1 MRIHINK
8 IGLLGTDREFSLT
21 SGLNVITGSITTGKT
36 TLIKCLRGLLGS
48 VLQDFSREAR
58 DNITNLTGEVF
69 IGNNAY
75 EIVRPFVTTNDALV
89 SIAGENEAK
98 RLPALR
104 GKSDEQTYG
113 TWLLEKLKLPTLR
126 VPTAP
131 TQDDSDTSP
140 LSINDYMMYCH
151 LRQDEIDSSVFGHT
165 NFSKNNKRKYV
176 FEVIYGKYDVEIAQL
191 QIKRRETVSE
201 IRRLQNY
208 TKTIDEFLTG
218 TPFGNRA
225 VIVHNLNNVIREL
238 EIAYSDSETLG
249 QEIRS
254 YANTDELRGNLLE
267 VQQQLDELY
276 QNLQYE
282 QYSLKQKQSL
292 MAQLQTQSARLTK
305 SIVAGRY
312 LLDFDFLSCPR
323 CGSSIQP
330 SRTEPETCYLCL
342 QQPEPQIT
350 QDDLIKE
357 QDRLEQQI
365 TETLEL
371 VDAHRTATIGIEQEI
386 TRLDA
391 QRQNLSS
398 EINHRT
404 RRYVSEQAEQIAQ
417 VEHYRTQLQEQKQR
431 LEEYLGL
438 YNRQDQAVSTIE
450 QLESRL
456 EELDVAIDLANSR
469 VSNFENYMNFLDKT
483 YQEILREIRVPSFS
497 DPGPSIID
505 RKTYLPRF
513 EGRRFDELE
522 SQGLKVMVN
531 TAHAL
536 AHQLT
541 CIHFDLILPNILL
554 IDGLSGNI
562 GYEGLDRE
570 RIEAIYGYII
580 RVSQEHQ
587 NRLQIIVSDNTV
599 PESARE
605 YIFAEFNDESKLI
618 PLPVQN
624 SNSN

>member
-1 MRIHINK
+1 MRIYINK
-8 IGLLGTDREFSLT
+8 IDLLGTNREFTLKL
-21 SGLNVITGSITTGKT
+21 GLNIITGSITTGKT
-36 TLIKCLRGLLGS
+36 TLIKCFRGLLGS
-48 VLQDFSREAR
+48 ALKDFSREAR
-58 DNITNLTGEVF
+58 ENITNLAGEVF
-69 IGNNAY
+69 IGDNAY
-75 EIVRPFVTTNDALV
+75 EIIRPFIMTSDAMV

-104 GKSDEQTYG
+104 GKSDEETYG
-113 TWLLEKLKLPTLR
+113 TWLLEKLNLPTLR

-176 FEVIYGKYDVEIAQL
+176 FEVIYGKYDVETAQL
-191 QIKRRETVSE
+191 QMKRRETVSE

-208 TKTIDEFLTG
+208 TKTIAEFLTG
-218 TPFGNRA
+218 TPFENRA
-225 VIVHNLNNVIREL
+225 AIIHNLNNAIREL
-238 EIAYSDSETLG
+238 ERAYLDSENLG

-267 VQQQLDELY
+267 VQQQLDELH

-282 QYSLKQKQSL
+282 QYSLEQKQSL
-292 MAQLQTQSARLTK
+292 IAQLQTQSARLTK
-305 SIVAGRY
+305 SIVAGNY

-323 CGSSIQP
+323 CGCSVQP

-365 TETLEL
+365 TETFEL
-371 VDAHRTATIGIEQEI
+371 VDAHRTGTSSIGQEI

-391 QRQNLSS
+391 QRQALSS

-404 RRYVSEQAEQIAQ
+404 RRYVSDQAEQIAQ
-417 VEHYRTQLQEQKQR
+417 VEQHRTQLQEQKQR

-438 YNRQDQAVSTIE
+438 YNRQDQAISTIE
-450 QLESRL
+450 RLESHL

-469 VSNFENYMNFLDKT
+469 VSEFENYMIFLDNT
-483 YQEILREIRVPSFS
+483 YQAILREIRVPSFS

-505 RKTYLPRF
+505 RQTYLPRF

-541 CIHFDLILPNILL
+541 CIHFDLQLPNILL

-570 RIEAIYGYII
+570 RIEAIYSYLI

-599 PESARE
+599 PESAHE

-618 PLPVQN
+618 PL
-624 SNSN
+624 

>member
-1 MRIHINK
+1 MRVCINK
-8 IGLLGTDREFSLT
+8 INLIGADRELHLQA
-21 SGLNVITGSITTGKT
+21 GLNIITGSITTGKT
-36 TLIKCLRGLLGS
+36 TLIKCFRGLLGS
-48 VLQDFSREAR
+48 VLQDFSREAK
-58 DNITNLTGEVF
+58 DNITNLAGEVI
-69 IGNNAY
+69 IGDQTY
-75 EIVRPFVTTNDALV
+75 EIIRPFVTTNDAMV
-89 SIAGENEAK
+89 SIAGENEAT

-104 GKSDEQTYG
+104 GKADEETYG
-113 TWLLEKLKLPTLR
+113 TWLLKKLNLPILK

-140 LSINDYMMYCH
+140 LSINDYIMYCH
-151 LRQDEIDSSVFGHT
+151 LRQDEIDSSVFGH
-165 NFSKNNKRKYV
+165 NHFSKNNKRKYV

-201 IRRLQNY
+201 IGRLQNY

-218 TPFGNRA
+218 TPFENRA
-225 VIVHNLNNVIREL
+225 AIVYNLNNVIREL

-249 QEIRS
+249 EEIRG
-254 YANTDELRGNLLE
+254 YTNTDELRLHLLE
-267 VQQQLDELY
+267 LQQQLDKLH
-276 QNLQYE
+276 QNHQYE
-282 QYSLKQKQSL
+282 QYSLEQKQSL
-292 MAQLQTQSARLTK
+292 IAQLQTQSSRLTK
-305 SIVAGRY
+305 SIVAGNY

-323 CGSSIQP
+323 CGSSLQP

-342 QQPEPQIT
+342 QPPEPQIT

-365 TETLEL
+365 SETFEL
-371 VDAHRTATIGIEQEI
+371 VDAHRTAIVGIEQAI
-386 TRLDA
+386 TQKNL
-391 QRQNLSS
+391 QRQTLSS
-398 EINHRT
+398 EINHRA

-417 VEHYRTQLQEQKQR
+417 AEHHRTQLQEKKQR

-438 YNRQDQAVSTIE
+438 YNRQDQAISAIE
-450 QLESRL
+450 HLKSHL
-456 EELDVAIDLANSR
+456 GELDIAIDIANSR
-469 VSNFENYMNFLDKT
+469 VSKFGEYMNFLDKT
-483 YQEILREIRVPSFS
+483 YQTILREIRVPSFS

-541 CIHFDLILPNILL
+541 CIHFDLQLPNILL

-570 RIEAIYGYII
+570 RIEAIYRYII
-580 RVSQEHQ
+580 RVSQAHQ

-599 PESARE
+599 PERASE
-605 YIFAEFNDESKLI
+605 YIFANFNDENKLI
-618 PLPVQN
+618 PL
-624 SNSN
+624 

>member
-1 MRIHINK
+1 MGAKIMKIHINK
-8 IGLLGTDREFSLT
+8 IDLLGTGREFSLKP
-21 SGLNVITGSITTGKT
+21 GLNIITGSITTGKT
-36 TLIKCLRGLLGS
+36 TLIKCFRGLLGS
-48 VLQDFSREAR
+48 VLKNFSREAR
-58 DNITNLTGEVF
+58 ENITNLAGEIL
-69 IGNNAY
+69 IGNNVY

-89 SIAGENEAK
+89 SVSGGNEAK
-98 RLPALR
+98 RLPAIR
-104 GKSDEQTYG
+104 GKSDQETYG
-113 TWLLEKLKLPTLR
+113 TWLLEKLNLPTLR

-131 TQDDSDTSP
+131 TQDDSDTSL

-165 NFSKNNKRKYV
+165 NSSKNNKRKYV

-191 QIKRRETVSE
+191 QMKRRETVSE

-208 TKTIDEFLTG
+208 GKTIDEFLAG
-218 TPFGNRA
+218 TPFENRA
-225 VIVHNLNNVIREL
+225 AIIHNLNNVTKEL
-238 EIAYSDSETLG
+238 ETAHLDSEDLG

-254 YANTDELRGNLLE
+254 YANTDELRSSLLV
-267 VQQQLDELY
+267 VQRQLDEFY

-282 QYSLKQKQSL
+282 QYSLEQKQSL
-292 MAQLQTQSARLTK
+292 VAQLQTQSSRLTK
-305 SIVAGRY
+305 SIVAGNY

-330 SRTEPETCYLCL
+330 SRTDPETCYLCL

-357 QDRLEQQI
+357 QDRLEQQVN
-365 TETLEL
+365 ETIEL
-371 VDAHRTATIGIEQEI
+371 IDAHRMATADIEQEI
-386 TRLDA
+386 TRLEA
-391 QRQNLSS
+391 QRQTLSS

-417 VEHYRTQLQEQKQR
+417 LEHYRTQLQEQKQR

-438 YNRQDQAVSTIE
+438 YNRQDKTISTIE
-450 QLESRL
+450 QLESQL
-456 EELDVAIDLANSR
+456 EELEVAIDLANSR
-469 VSNFENYMNFLDKT
+469 VSEFETYMAFMDNT
-483 YQEILREIRVPSFS
+483 YQTILREIRVPSFS
-497 DPGPSIID
+497 DQGPSIID
-505 RKTYLPRF
+505 RQTYLPRF

-531 TAHAL
+531 IAHTL

-541 CIHFDLILPNILL
+541 CINFDLQLPNILL

-562 GYEGLDRE
+562 GYEGLDHE
-570 RIEAIYGYII
+570 RIEAIYRYII
-580 RVSQEHQ
+580 RVAQEHR

-599 PESARE
+599 PESAHE
-605 YIFAEFNDESKLI
+605 YVFAEFNDDSKLI
-618 PLPVQN
+618 PL
-624 SNSN
+624 

>member
-8 IGLLGTDREFSLT
+8 IDLVGTGREFSLT
-21 SGLNVITGSITTGKT
+21 PGLKIITGSITTGKT
-36 TLIKCLRGLLGS
+36 TLIKCFRGLLGS
-48 VLQDFSREAR
+48 ILKDFSREAR
-58 DNITNLTGEVF
+58 ENITNLAGEII
-69 IGNNAY
+69 IGDNAY
-75 EIVRPFVTTNDALV
+75 EIIRPFVTTRDALI
-89 SIAGENEAK
+89 SIAGENETK
-98 RLPALR
+98 RLPALL
-104 GKSDEQTYG
+104 GKSDEETYG
-113 TWLLEKLKLPTLR
+113 TWLLEKLNLPTLK

-191 QIKRRETVSE
+191 QMKRSETVSE
-201 IRRLQNY
+201 IRRLHNY

-218 TPFGNRA
+218 TPFENRA
-225 VIVHNLNNVIREL
+225 AIVQNLNNVSREL
-238 EIAYSDSETLG
+238 ETAYLDSETLG
-249 QEIRS
+249 QEIRG
-254 YANTDELRGNLLE
+254 YTNTDELRENLLE
-267 VQQQLDELY
+267 VQQQLDELH
-276 QNLQYE
+276 QKLQYE
-282 QYSLKQKQSL
+282 QYSFAQKQSL
-292 MAQLQTQSARLTK
+292 IAQLQTQSARLTK
-305 SIVAGRY
+305 SIVAGNY

-323 CGSSIQP
+323 CGSSIQQ
-330 SRTEPETCYLCL
+330 SRTQPEICYLCL

-365 TETLEL
+365 TETFEL
-371 VDAHRTATIGIEQEI
+371 VNAHRTATTDIEQEI

-391 QRQNLSS
+391 QRQTLSS

-417 VEHYRTQLQEQKQR
+417 VEQHRTQLQEQKQR

-438 YNRQDQAVSTIE
+438 YNRHDQAINTIQ
-450 QLESRL
+450 QLESHL
-456 EELDVAIDLANSR
+456 EELDTAIDLANSR
-469 VSNFENYMNFLDKT
+469 VSEFDNYICFLDRT
-483 YQEILREIRVPSFS
+483 YQAILQEIRVPSFS

-531 TAHAL
+531 VAHAL

-541 CIHFDLILPNILL
+541 CIHFDLKLPNILL

-570 RIEAIYGYII
+570 RIEAVYSYII
-580 RVSQEHQ
+580 RISHEYQ

-605 YIFAEFNDESKLI
+605 YILVEFSDENKLI
-618 PLPVQN
+618 PL
-624 SNSN
+624 

>member
-1 MRIHINK
+1 MRVYIKKINLV
-8 IGLLGTDREFSLT
+8 GANRELHLQP
-21 SGLNVITGSITTGKT
+21 GLNIITGSIATGKT
-36 TLIKCLRGLLGS
+36 TLIKCFRGLLGS
-48 VLQDFSREAR
+48 VLKNFSREAR
-58 DNITNLTGEVF
+58 NHINHLAGEVM
-69 IGNNAY
+69 IGDNMY
-75 EIVRPFVTTNDALV
+75 KIIRPFVTTSEALV

-104 GKSDEQTYG
+104 GKFDEETYG
-113 TWLLEKLKLPTLR
+113 TWLLQKLNLPTLR
-126 VPTAP
+126 VLTAP

-151 LRQDEIDSSVFGHT
+151 LHQDEIDSSVLGHT

-191 QIKRRETVSE
+191 QMKRSE
-201 IRRLQNY
+201 IVTETRRLENY

-218 TPFGNRA
+218 TPFENRA
-225 VIVHNLNNVIREL
+225 VIVHDLNNVNREL
-238 EIAYSDSETLG
+238 KTAYLDSETVG
-249 QEIRS
+249 QQIRV
-254 YANTDELRGNLLE
+254 YTNTDELRGNLLE
-267 VQQQLDELY
+267 VQQQLDELH
-276 QNLQYE
+276 QKLQYE
-282 QYSLKQKQSL
+282 QYSLAQKQSL
-292 MAQLQTQSARLTK
+292 IAQLRTQSARLTK
-305 SIVAGRY
+305 SIVAGNY

-330 SRTEPETCYLCL
+330 SRTQPEICYLCL
-342 QQPEPQIT
+342 QQPEPQVT

-365 TETLEL
+365 IETFEL
-371 VDAHRTATIGIEQEI
+371 VNAHRTAIIDIEQEI

-391 QRQNLSS
+391 QRQVLFS
-398 EINHRT
+398 EISHRT

-417 VEHYRTQLQEQKQR
+417 VEHHRTQLQEQKQR

-438 YNRQDQAVSTIE
+438 YNRHDQAISNM
-450 QLESRL
+450 QKLESEL
-456 EELDVAIDLANSR
+456 EEVDTAIDLANSR
-469 VSNFENYMNFLDKT
+469 VSEFATYIGFLDRT
-483 YQEILREIRVPSFS
+483 YQAILREFQVPSFS

-505 RKTYLPRF
+505 RQTYLPRF

-531 TAHAL
+531 VAHAL

-541 CIHFDLILPNILL
+541 CIHFDLKLPNILL

-562 GYEGLDRE
+562 GYEGLDLE
-570 RIEAIYGYII
+570 RIEAIYSYII
-580 RVSQEHQ
+580 RISQEYQ

-605 YIFAEFNDESKLI
+605 YVFAEFSDDSKLI
-618 PLPVQN
+618 PL
-624 SNSN
+624 

>member
-1 MRIHINK
+1 MGAKIMRIHINK
-8 IGLLGTDREFSLT
+8 IDLLGTGREFSLKP
-21 SGLNVITGSITTGKT
+21 GLNIVTGSITTGKT
-36 TLIKCLRGLLGS
+36 TLIKCFRGLLGS
-48 VLQDFSREAR
+48 VLKDFSREAR
-58 DNITNLTGEVF
+58 ENITNLAGE
-69 IGNNAY
+69 ILLDNNVY

-89 SIAGENEAK
+89 SVSGGSEAK
-98 RLPALR
+98 RLPAIR
-104 GKSDEQTYG
+104 GKSDEETYG
-113 TWLLEKLKLPTLR
+113 TWLLEKLNLPTLR

-176 FEVIYGKYDVEIAQL
+176 FEVIYGKYDVEMAQL
-191 QIKRRETVSE
+191 QMKRREIVSE

-208 TKTIDEFLTG
+208 GKTIDEFLAG
-218 TPFGNRA
+218 TPFENRA
-225 VIVHNLNNVIREL
+225 AIIHNLNNVTREL
-238 EIAYSDSETLG
+238 ETAHSDSENLG
-249 QEIRS
+249 REIRS
-254 YANTDELRGNLLE
+254 YANTDELRSSLLV
-267 VQQQLDELY
+267 VQRQLDEFH

-282 QYSLKQKQSL
+282 QYSLEQKQSL
-292 MAQLQTQSARLTK
+292 IAQLQTQSSRLTK
-305 SIVAGRY
+305 SIVAGSY

-330 SRTEPETCYLCL
+330 SRTDPETCYLCL

-371 VDAHRTATIGIEQEI
+371 VDAHRIATADIEQEI
-386 TRLDA
+386 AQLEA
-391 QRQNLSS
+391 QRQTLSS

-404 RRYVSEQAEQIAQ
+404 RRYVSEEAEQIAQ

-438 YNRQDQAVSTIE
+438 YNRQDQTISTIE
-450 QLESRL
+450 QLASQL

-469 VSNFENYMNFLDKT
+469 VSEFETYMAFLDNT
-483 YQEILREIRVPSFS
+483 YQMILREIRVPSFS

-505 RKTYLPRF
+505 RQTYLPRF

-541 CIHFDLILPNILL
+541 CINFDLQLPNILL

-570 RIEAIYGYII
+570 RIEAIYRYII
-580 RVSQEHQ
+580 RVAHEHR

-599 PESARE
+599 PESAHE
-605 YIFAEFNDESKLI
+605 YIFAEFDDESKLI
-618 PLPVQN
+618 PL
-624 SNSN
+624 

>member
-1 MRIHINK
+1 MRVCINK
-8 IGLLGTDREFSLT
+8 IKLVGANRELHLQA
-21 SGLNVITGSITTGKT
+21 GLNIITGSITTGKT
-36 TLIKCLRGLLGS
+36 TLIKCFRGLLGS
-48 VLQDFSREAR
+48 VLKDFSREAR
-58 DNITNLTGEVF
+58 GNITNLAGELL
-69 IGNNAY
+69 IGNHAY
-75 EIVRPFVTTNDALV
+75 EIIRPFVTTSDTMV
-89 SIAGENEAK
+89 SIAGENEAI

-104 GKSDEQTYG
+104 GKADEKTYG
-113 TWLLEKLKLPTLR
+113 TWLLEKLSLPTLR

-140 LSINDYMMYCH
+140 LSINDYIMYCH

-165 NFSKNNKRKYV
+165 NYSKNNKRKYV

-201 IRRLQNY
+201 IRRLENY

-218 TPFGNRA
+218 TPFENRA
-225 VIVHNLNNVIREL
+225 TIVHNLNNVIRDL
-238 EIAYSDSETLG
+238 ETAYSDSETLG
-249 QEIRS
+249 QEIRG
-254 YANTDELRGNLLE
+254 YTNTDELRGHLLE
-267 VQQQLDELY
+267 AQQQLDRLHEH
-276 QNLQYE
+276 LQYE
-282 QYSLKQKQSL
+282 QYSLEQKQSL
-292 MAQLQTQSARLTK
+292 IAQLKTQTGRLTK
-305 SIVAGRY
+305 SIVAGNY

-342 QQPEPQIT
+342 QPPEPQIT
-350 QDDLIKE
+350 QNDLIKE

-365 TETLEL
+365 SETFEL
-371 VDAHRTATIGIEQEI
+371 VDAHRTAIVSIEQAI
-386 TRLDA
+386 TQINV
-391 QRQNLSS
+391 QRQTLSS
-398 EINHRT
+398 EINHRA

-417 VEHYRTQLQEQKQR
+417 VEHHRTQLQEQKQH

-438 YNRQDQAVSTIE
+438 YNRQDQAISAIE
-450 QLESRL
+450 QLKSHL
-456 EELDVAIDLANSR
+456 GELDIAIDIANSR
-469 VSNFENYMNFLDKT
+469 VSEFDKYMNFLDKT
-483 YQEILREIRVPSFS
+483 YQTILQEIRVPSFS

-541 CIHFDLILPNILL
+541 CIHFDLKLPNILL

-570 RIEAIYGYII
+570 RIEAIYDYII
-580 RVSQEHQ
+580 RISQEYQ

-599 PESARE
+599 PENARE

-618 PLPVQN
+618 PL
-624 SNSN
+624 